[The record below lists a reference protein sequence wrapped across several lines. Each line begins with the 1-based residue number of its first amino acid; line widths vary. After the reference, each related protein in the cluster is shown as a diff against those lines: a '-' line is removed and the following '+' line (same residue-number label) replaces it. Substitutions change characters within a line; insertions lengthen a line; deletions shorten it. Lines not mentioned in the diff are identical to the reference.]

1 MAPEP
6 KPRQKLNRRQRG
18 ALLALGVVAV
28 AALAGLSQLSLV
40 HFPGLPGLIQP
51 LFFQSPTPK
60 SVALEL
66 TATGAPAPQPEG
78 TPTAEALPPWLAGHS
93 TPTRP
98 NEPGPTS
105 TPTAYFVYLPGVDI

>member
-1 MAPEP
+1 
-6 KPRQKLNRRQRG
+6 
-18 ALLALGVVAV
+18 
-28 AALAGLSQLSLV
+28 
-40 HFPGLPGLIQP
+40 
-51 LFFQSPTPK
+51 
-60 SVALEL
+60 VALEL

-105 TPTAYFVYLPGVDI
+105 TPTAYFVYLPGVDIQPTATVVVALKTEPPPVPPTPRWPDGLSSQTTSKLGLHVVSNNDP